1 MNGDFVNNVKKIVAV
16 LGAGLLLFVTG
27 CSSTNSAVTIGKT
40 VIPISTVQGTVGE
53 IIEERIKVETTG
65 LTLAVDEELN
75 VNAVRFHII
84 SVLFDELAARINIE
98 ITGAEIAARRAD
110 IIKQIGGEDRLA
122 FSLVGA
128 QIAPSDFERYIRTVL
143 LAEKLG
149 EALIANGDTSTDGSG
164 IQNLIIGMAKELKVE
179 INPRYGVW
187 DYESGNIAPIADNAT
202 VKK

>member
-1 MNGDFVNNVKKIVAV
+1 MNNVKKIVAV
-16 LGAGLLLFVTG
+16 FGAGLLLFVTG

-40 VIPISTVQGTVGE
+40 VIPISTVQGTVSE
-53 IIEERIKVETTG
+53 IVKERSKVETTG

-75 VNAVRFHII
+75 VNSVRFHII
-84 SVLFDELAARINIE
+84 SVLFDEIAERIKIKV
-98 ITGAEIAARRAD
+98 TDAEIATRRAD
-110 IIKQIGGEDRLA
+110 IISQIGGEDRLA

-128 QIAPSDFERYIRTVL
+128 QIAPSDFERYIRTVI

-149 EALIANGDTSTDGSG
+149 EALVANGDTSTDGSG
-164 IQNLIIGMAKELKVE
+164 IQKLIIGMAKEQKVE

-187 DYESGNIAPIADNAT
+187 DYASGNIAPIADNTT

>member
-1 MNGDFVNNVKKIVAV
+1 MNNVKKIVAV
-16 LGAGLLLFVTG
+16 FGAGLLLFVTG

-40 VIPISTVQGTVGE
+40 VIPISTVQGTVSE
-53 IIEERIKVETTG
+53 IVKERSKVETTG

-75 VNAVRFHII
+75 VNSVRFHIV
-84 SVLFDELAARINIE
+84 SVLFDKIAERIKIKV
-98 ITGAEIAARRAD
+98 TDAEIATRRAD
-110 IIKQIGGEDRLA
+110 IISQIGGEDRLA

-128 QIAPSDFERYIRTVL
+128 QIAPSDFERYIRTVV

-149 EALIANGDTSTDGSG
+149 EALVANGDTSTDGSG
-164 IQNLIIGMAKELKVE
+164 IQKLIIGMAKEQKVE

-187 DYESGNIAPIADNAT
+187 DYASGNIAPIADNTT

>member
-1 MNGDFVNNVKKIVAV
+1 VNGDFVNNVKKIVAV

-40 VIPISTVQGTVGE
+40 VIPIATVQGTVGE

>member
-27 CSSTNSAVTIGKT
+27 CSSTNSAATIGKT
-40 VIPISTVQGTVGE
+40 VIPISTVQGSVSE
-53 IIEERIKVETTG
+53 IIKERNKVETEGLNLATG
-65 LTLAVDEELN
+65 AELN
-75 VNAVRFHII
+75 VDSVRFHII
-84 SVLFDELAARINIE
+84 SVLFDDIAERIKVK
-98 ITGAEIAARRAD
+98 ITDAEIATRRAD
-110 IIKQIGGEDRLA
+110 IISQIGGEDRLA

-128 QIAPSDFERYIRTVL
+128 QIAPKDFERYIRTVL

-149 EALIANGDTSTDGSG
+149 DALKANGDASTDGSG
-164 IQNLIIGMAKELKVE
+164 IQKLIVGMAQEQKVE

-187 DYESGNIAPIADNAT
+187 DYATGNIAPIADNAT

>member
-1 MNGDFVNNVKKIVAV
+1 VNGDFVNNVKKIVAV

-53 IIEERIKVETTG
+53 IIEERSKVETTG

-84 SVLFDELAARINIE
+84 SVLFDELAARINIK

>member
-1 MNGDFVNNVKKIVAV
+1 VKNVKKIVAV

-27 CSSTNSAVTIGKT
+27 CSSTNSAATVGKT
-40 VIPISTVQGTVGE
+40 VIPVSTVQGSITEV
-53 IIEERIKVETTG
+53 IKERNKVDTSG
-65 LTLAVDEELN
+65 LTLATGEELN

-84 SVLFDELAARINIE
+84 SVLFDDIAERIKVKV
-98 ITGAEIAARRAD
+98 TDAEIATRRAD
-110 IIKQIGGEDRLA
+110 IISQIGGEDRLA

-128 QIAPSDFERYIRTVL
+128 QIAPKDFERYVRTVL

-149 EALIANGDTSTDGSG
+149 ETLRATGDTSTDGSG
-164 IQNLIIGMAKELKVE
+164 IQKLIVGMAKEQKVE

-187 DYESGNIAPIADNAT
+187 DYESGNVGPIEDNAT

>member
-1 MNGDFVNNVKKIVAV
+1 MNNVKKIVAV

-53 IIEERIKVETTG
+53 IIEERSKVETTG

-84 SVLFDELAARINIE
+84 SVLFDELAARINIK

>member
-1 MNGDFVNNVKKIVAV
+1 VNGDFVNNVKKIVAV

-53 IIEERIKVETTG
+53 IVEERIKVETTG

>member
-1 MNGDFVNNVKKIVAV
+1 MNNVKKIVAV

-53 IIEERIKVETTG
+53 IVEERSKVETTG
-65 LTLAVDEELN
+65 LTLAVDEEIN

-84 SVLFDELAARINIE
+84 SVLFDELAARINIK